1 MCRAML
7 PELGKHKLDTVA
19 KHLKLGKFEHHRACD
34 DALMLAKIFI
44 ELMGRL
50 IKNNSVEKLCDLNT
64 KVNKIDVKK
73 LKSYHQIILVKNSVG
88 LKNLYK
94 LISYSQLN
102 YFYKKPLM
110 PKSEL
115 LKHREGLIFGS
126 ACEAGE
132 LFRAIIDKHPQKE
145 IEELAKFYD
154 YLEIQPVMNNEFM
167 LRNGTAETVEEL
179 ENYNRKIVE
188 LGEKLNIPVCATC
201 DVHFMDK
208 EDSCLLYTSPSPRDC
223 S

>member
-1 MCRAML
+1 
-7 PELGKHKLDTVA
+7 
-19 KHLKLGKFEHHRACD
+19 
-34 DALMLAKIFI
+34 
-44 ELMGRL
+44 
-50 IKNNSVEKLCDLNT
+50 
-64 KVNKIDVKK
+64 
-73 LKSYHQIILVKNSVG
+73 
-88 LKNLYK
+88 
-94 LISYSQLN
+94 
-102 YFYKKPLM
+102 M

-208 EDSCLLYTSPSPRDC
+208 EDSIFRKILMTGNGFKDAENQPLFICVLQMKCLRNLSTG
-223 S
+223 